1 MKIITQAKAI
11 EIITIHG
18 NLNEFYYF
26 IKELGNKKEY
36 KLKDVKKDV
45 IQGKIDEMKKAAGD
59 KNWKPTKEQLA
70 LYELEARR
78 KVGELI
84 SFRLQNGTYTVA
96 K

>member
-36 KLKDVKKDV
+36 KLKDLKELRDNGVLTDEEFVKA
-45 IQGKIDEMKKAAGD
+45 KK
-59 KNWKPTKEQLA
+59 KL
-70 LYELEARR
+70 LE
-78 KVGELI
+78 
-84 SFRLQNGTYTVA
+84 
-96 K
+96 